1 MLVADFL
8 DDGVERG
15 DVADVDFLVRE
26 RGGEFFFGAGC
37 DGGEVGR
44 GGVEAVEGVDCAGL
58 GSMLKYERRR
68 SKEEEGGR
76 RYRLR
81 RLQVKPLLA

>member
-26 RGGEFFFGAGC
+26 RGGEFFFSAGC
-37 DGGEVGR
+37 DGGEFGR

-58 GSMLKYERRR
+58 GSMVKHKRGR
-68 SKEEEGGR
+68 SKEGGR
-76 RYRLR
+76 RMYRLR